1 MKRNNQRIKG
11 FQHKRHQEPS
21 ATYWTNMV
29 AGEFLIDL
37 QDFFYS
43 RSDRVRPEQISREY
57 AGHEREA
64 NNLLEKIKKKLPD
77 NEEYSSLFYRLDD
90 HLTAKE
96 VESSLLFYRQGFSDG
111 VRLIIQAMMMN
122 GL

>member
-1 MKRNNQRIKG
+1 MTRKDQRIKG
-11 FQHKRHQEPS
+11 FQRKRHKEPS

-29 AGEFLIDL
+29 AGEFMIDL
-37 QDFFYS
+37 QDFLYS
-43 RSDRVRPEQISREY
+43 RSDRVRPEQFSREY

-64 NNLLEKIKKKLPD
+64 NYFLEKIKKALPD
-77 NEEYSSLFYRLDD
+77 NEEYRYLFIQLDD

-96 VESSLLFYRQGFSDG
+96 VESNLLFYRQGFSDG
-111 VRLIIQAMMMN
+111 VRLIMQTMMMN